1 MMVGMHKFHFHS
13 HLYLSLPNLSYLS
26 ICLYRCNYYHYYY
39 HHEIEIGMQ
48 HLLQG
53 DGVQA
58 FLSSLQA
65 ANSSDA
71 STNPTSSAGENKEAD
86 TSTSA
91 PPTNLFGSD
100 PDESK
105 DNDKMEE

>member
-13 HLYLSLPNLSYLS
+13 HLYLSPPILSYLS
-26 ICLYRCNYYHYYY
+26 IFLYRCNHYHYYY
-39 HHEIEIGMQ
+39 QIEIGMQ

-91 PPTNLFGSD
+91 PPTNLFSSD